1 MNNRIKEVRKNLKL
15 TQVEFGQ
22 KIGVKGNTVTGYEA
36 GIRVPSDAVI
46 TSVCREFGINEK
58 WLRDGEGEMFRQYNS
73 REAEIWAWFGDVMK
87 DDPEDLRR
95 SFIEM
100 LVTLNSEELKVLA
113 QAAKILANKKADD

>member
-1 MNNRIKEVRKNLKL
+1 MKERLKQLRKALGL
-15 TQVEFGQ
+15 TQQEFADKLGISRGSYANYE
-22 KIGVKGNTVTGYEA
+22 IGRNE
-36 GIRVPSDAVI
+36 PLDAVRVLI
-46 TSVCREFGINEK
+46 CKEYGVNEK

-100 LVTLNSEELKVLA
+100 LVTLSSEELKVLA

>member
-1 MNNRIKEVRKNLKL
+1 MKERFVELRKALGL
-15 TQVEFGQ
+15 TQQEFAN
-22 KIGVKGNTVTGYEA
+22 KLGVSRSNVAGYET
-36 GIRVPSDAVI
+36 GRQSPSDTAI
-46 TSVCREFGINEK
+46 ALVCKEYGVNEK

-73 REAEIWAWFGDVMK
+73 REAEIWAWFGEVMK

-113 QAAKILANKKADD
+113 MAAKIIANKKTDD